1 MRRRAV
7 VVLTIMLITIAA
19 RAYAFDIP
27 YENWMGSYVGGK
39 KIGYMS
45 YKIDNAVFEGT
56 RGYRIASVLSNRLT
70 ILGADLTQLVTT
82 VVYTDTRYAPLR
94 EDFSVSSGGK
104 TTTIRAT
111 FNKDTI
117 DCVVSAGSGV
127 SNQSVPIPK
136 GISLVGDA
144 MFVMPDAKLDVGNE
158 YTLHYFN
165 PLTLAIEDLR
175 VKVERREKITV
186 GGKEYNTVV
195 LTNTTGMGEMT
206 IWQDEAGDCIQLQ
219 AVMGIRMVKE
229 SESEATSGLESA
241 ASEDFAVLTS
251 VRPDKEIADPR
262 ELKSLDIT
270 FTGLD
275 AQMAINDN
283 RQKTTSIDEESKKVR
298 FSIKA
303 ANFDSDKSI
312 TLPLDDK
319 QFADEL
325 TSTAYLD
332 WDTSA
337 IRERARS
344 ILGAETNAY
353 KACEK
358 IRDWIYTNMS
368 VDKTIGITR
377 SASDVLKSRRG
388 VCRDYGILFAAF
400 ARAVGIPS
408 RIVAGLLY
416 TDNAFYYHVWTECY
430 VGEWVPFDA
439 TLPTDF
445 VDATHIKL
453 AEGDAPTMFGL
464 AKVIGSLKADIK

>member
-206 IWQDEAGDCIQLQ
+206 IWQ
-219 AVMGIRMVKE
+219 
-229 SESEATSGLESA
+229 
-241 ASEDFAVLTS
+241 
-251 VRPDKEIADPR
+251 EI
-262 ELKSLDIT
+262 
-270 FTGLD
+270 G
-275 AQMAINDN
+275 
-283 RQKTTSIDEESKKVR
+283 
-298 FSIKA
+298 
-303 ANFDSDKSI
+303 
-312 TLPLDDK
+312 
-319 QFADEL
+319 
-325 TSTAYLD
+325 
-332 WDTSA
+332 
-337 IRERARS
+337 RA
-344 ILGAETNAY
+344 
-353 KACEK
+353 
-358 IRDWIYTNMS
+358 
-368 VDKTIGITR
+368 
-377 SASDVLKSRRG
+377 
-388 VCRDYGILFAAF
+388 
-400 ARAVGIPS
+400 
-408 RIVAGLLY
+408 
-416 TDNAFYYHVWTECY
+416 HV
-430 VGEWVPFDA
+430 
-439 TLPTDF
+439 
-445 VDATHIKL
+445 
-453 AEGDAPTMFGL
+453 
-464 AKVIGSLKADIK
+464 

>member
-19 RAYAFDIP
+19 RAGAFDIP
-27 YENWMGSYVGGK
+27 YETWMGSYVGDK

-45 YKIDNAVFEGT
+45 YKIDDAVFEGT
-56 RGYRIASVLSNRLT
+56 KGYRIASVLNNRLT

-82 VVYTDTRYAPLR
+82 VVYTDTKYAPLR

-104 TTTIRAT
+104 TTTIRAIY
-111 FNKDTI
+111 NKDSI

-144 MFVMPDAKLDVGNE
+144 MFVMPDAKLEVGNE

-165 PLTLAIEDLR
+165 PLTLAIEDLNI
-175 VKVERREKITV
+175 KVERREKITV
-186 GGKEYNTVV
+186 GGKEYDTVV
-195 LTNTTGMGEMT
+195 LTNTTGMGDMT
-206 IWQDEAGDCIQLQ
+206 IWQDKDGDCIQLQ
-219 AVMGIRMVKE
+219 AVMGIRMIKQTE
-229 SESEATSGLESA
+229 DEATSGLESA

-251 VRPDKEIADPR
+251 VKPDKEIADPR
-262 ELKSLDIT
+262 NLKNLDIV

-275 AQMAINDN
+275 KQMAMSDN
-283 RQKTTSIDEESKKVR
+283 RQKAASIDEESKKVR
-298 FSIKA
+298 VCIKA
-303 ANFDSDKSI
+303 SDFDSGKSI
-312 TLPLDDK
+312 TLPVDNK
-319 QFADEL
+319 EFADEL
-325 TSTAYLD
+325 ASTAYLD

-337 IRERARS
+337 LREQAHS
-344 ILGAETNAY
+344 IVGTETNAY
-353 KACEK
+353 KACTK
-358 IRDWIYTNMS
+358 IRDWIYANMS

-377 SASDVLKSRRG
+377 SASDVLKSKRG
-388 VCRDYGILFAAF
+388 VCRDYGILFAAL
-400 ARAVGIPS
+400 ARAAGIPS

-430 VGEWVPFDA
+430 VGEWVPFDS

-445 VDATHIKL
+445 VDATHVKL

-464 AKVIGSLKADIK
+464 AKVIGSLKAEIK

>member
-7 VVLTIMLITIAA
+7 VVITIMLITIAA
-19 RAYAFDIP
+19 RAGAFDIP
-27 YENWMGSYVGGK
+27 YESWMGSYVADK

-45 YKIDNAVFEGT
+45 YKIDDAVFEGAK
-56 RGYRIASVLSNRLT
+56 GYRIASVLNNRLT

-82 VVYTDTRYAPLR
+82 VVYTDTNYAPLR

-127 SNQSVPIPK
+127 SKQSVPIPK

-144 MFVMPDAKLDVGNE
+144 MFVMPNEKLNVGDQH
-158 YTLHYFN
+158 TLHYFN
-165 PLTLAIEDLR
+165 PLTLAIEDLL

-186 GGKEYNTVV
+186 GGKDYDTVV
-195 LTNTTGMGEMT
+195 LTNTTGMGDMT
-206 IWQDEAGDCIQLQ
+206 IWQDETGDCIQLE

-229 SESEATSGLESA
+229 SESEATSGLETA

-251 VRPDKEIADPR
+251 VKPDKEIADPR
-262 ELKSLDIT
+262 DLKNLDII
-270 FTGLD
+270 FTGLEK
-275 AQMAINDN
+275 QMAINDS
-283 RQKTTSIDEESKKVR
+283 RQKTTSIDEPSQKVR
-298 FSIKA
+298 FNVKA
-303 ANFDSDKSI
+303 LNFDLEKSI
-312 TLPLDDK
+312 TLPVDDK
-319 QFADEL
+319 EFADDL
-325 TSTAYLD
+325 ASTAYLD
-332 WDTSA
+332 WDTSS
-337 IRERARS
+337 IRQQARD
-344 ILGAETNAY
+344 IVGAENNAY
-353 KACEK
+353 RACAK
-358 IRDWIYTNMS
+358 IRDWIYSNMT

-377 SASDVLKSRRG
+377 SASDVLKSKRG
-388 VCRDYGILFAAF
+388 VCRDYGILFATL
-400 ARAVGIPS
+400 ARAAGIPS

-416 TDNAFYYHVWTECY
+416 IDNAFYYHVWTECY
-430 VGEWVPFDA
+430 VGKWIPFDA

-464 AKVIGSLKADIK
+464 AKVIGSLKAEIK